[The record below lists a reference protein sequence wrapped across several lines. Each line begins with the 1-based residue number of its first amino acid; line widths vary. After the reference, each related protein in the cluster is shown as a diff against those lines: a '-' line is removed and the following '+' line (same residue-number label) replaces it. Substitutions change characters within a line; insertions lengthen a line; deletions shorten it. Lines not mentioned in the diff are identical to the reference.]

1 MPGKG
6 VASMIIHPRHTQQDL
21 RFFKVV
27 DDGFSD
33 FICDICFHI
42 SRGPR
47 YNCRIVKFNVDL
59 ACASSEETS
68 SAEDISHLVCKSGES
83 CGNMDSK
90 ALLEN
95 ITEQKAEQQSEF
107 PAPQVRPIVALIVIL
122 FSMNL
127 VLDYQKRYNVH
138 FIRYTNWRLHKAEIS
153 LFNAIFVVV
162 FFAQVTLAIVKMI
175 KETIIVTYV
184 KKKEMVKITSTAA
197 RNAVAYLLL
206 ILNVCFRRNFIALG
220 VSVRKTNL
228 RGADSVKAC
237 VRTKVTTWQKH
248 RGTRP

>member
-1 MPGKG
+1 MSATVTILLILRRKY
-6 VASMIIHPRHTQQDL
+6 VDACVSHAMLVVLNVLLKARMARSTAVCNDL
-21 RFFKVV
+21 VV
-27 DDGFSD
+27 EDDTGEYY
-33 FICDICFHI
+33 CDICEEKRNPEHHVYYCEQCTYIAHI
-42 SRGPR
+42 K
-47 YNCRIVKFNVDL
+47 CVLIIE
-59 ACASSEETS
+59 EETS

-162 FFAQVTLAIVKMI
+162 FFAQVTLAIVVSFI
-175 KETIIVTYV
+175 L
-184 KKKEMVKITSTAA
+184 TSTSIINALYPQEGPSNRVPTSMIFTIVGKMAA
-197 RNAVAYLLL
+197 V
-206 ILNVCFRRNFIALG
+206 
-220 VSVRKTNL
+220 
-228 RGADSVKAC
+228 
-237 VRTKVTTWQKH
+237 
-248 RGTRP
+248 